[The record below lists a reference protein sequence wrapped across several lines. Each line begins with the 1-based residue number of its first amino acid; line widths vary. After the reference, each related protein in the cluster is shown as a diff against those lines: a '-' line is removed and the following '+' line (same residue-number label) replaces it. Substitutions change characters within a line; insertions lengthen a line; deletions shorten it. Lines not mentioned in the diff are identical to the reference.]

1 MRQSR
6 ITIAMVGDL
15 MLQFPLVGGDRSP
28 GSAAVWDAFAAAD
41 LVVANLECPLTA
53 RGAPADKHVAF
64 RSDPALARDLRAA
77 GIDVVTLANNHMFDY
92 GLDGMY
98 DTLDALRAAGVAAVG
113 AGRDLASA
121 LAPAILTAG
130 GVRVAFVGLAST
142 LPVGSG
148 AAPDRPGIAPVR
160 VTTSYV
166 VDGTGLDETPGIAPV
181 VETRCWPADVEAATA
196 AVAAAKRAADVCV
209 VAIHWGVPNGW
220 VAQFQDPIAMYQR
233 PLAQALV
240 AAGADAI
247 VGHHPHVLHGI
258 EVINGRPVF
267 HSLGNFL
274 FHSVRVGHQ
283 PALRRT
289 DPPYLWKPLRS
300 KVNLDSAIAM
310 VTVEAGHPS
319 AVELIPIVLNST
331 SDPELAAPQDAAR
344 ILATLTDLS
353 APLGA
358 AITTDGTRGR
368 LALGAVGAA
377 RRS

>member
-1 MRQSR
+1 MSHSK
-6 ITIAMVGDL
+6 ITVAVVGDL
-15 MLQFPLVGGDRSP
+15 MLQHPLVRGDRSP
-28 GSAAVWDAFAAAD
+28 GSARVWEVFATAD
-41 LVVANLECPLTA
+41 LVLANLETPLTA

-64 RSDPALARDLRAA
+64 RSDPALAHELRAA

-92 GLDGMY
+92 GLDGMF
-98 DTLDALRAAGVAAVG
+98 DTLEALKAAGVASVG
-113 AGRDLASA
+113 AGRDLAAA
-121 LAPAILTAG
+121 LAPAILTVG
-130 GVRVAFVGLAST
+130 GARVAFVGLATT

-181 VETRCWPADVEAATA
+181 VETRAWPADVAAA
-196 AVAAAKRAADVCV
+196 AGAVAAAKRSADLCI

-220 VAQFQDPIAMYQR
+220 VAQFQDPIAAYQR

-240 AAGADAI
+240 EAGADVI

-258 EVINGRPVF
+258 EVIGGRPAF
-267 HSLGNFL
+267 YSLGNFL
-274 FHSVRVGHQ
+274 FHVLRVGHQ

-289 DPPYLWKPLRS
+289 DPLYSWKPLRS
-300 KVNLDSAIAM
+300 KTNLDSAVAV
-310 VTVEAGHPS
+310 VTFEAGRPG
-319 AVELIPIVLNST
+319 AVELIPILINGT
-331 SDPELAAPQDAAR
+331 GDPELAAPPDAAR

-358 AITTDGTRGR
+358 QITTDGTRGR
-368 LALGAVGAA
+368 LALGAAGAT
-377 RRS
+377 R